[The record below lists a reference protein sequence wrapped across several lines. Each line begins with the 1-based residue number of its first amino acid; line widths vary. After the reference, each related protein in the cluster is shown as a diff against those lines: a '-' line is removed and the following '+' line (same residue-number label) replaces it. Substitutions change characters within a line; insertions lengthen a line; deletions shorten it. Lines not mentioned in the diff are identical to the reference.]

1 MDVENFLHHGV
12 SGGAPLQVGVVGR
25 IPADWGGAGQNSPLG
40 DTADYR
46 LYATSE
52 RISYVDI
59 PSLGASKDRG
69 KPAKDRKLFH
79 PSPKI
84 CRVKYCDKEN
94 YGPMSDG
101 VSESGKQISK
111 RY

>member
-1 MDVENFLHHGV
+1 MYVGNFLHFGG

-25 IPADWGGAGQNSPLG
+25 IPADWEGAGQNSPPG
-40 DTADYR
+40 DAAYYR
-46 LYATSE
+46 VDATSE

-59 PSLGASKDRG
+59 PSLGASNGGG
-69 KPAKDRKLFH
+69 KPAKYRKLFH

-84 CRVKYCDKEN
+84 CRVKYCDKAN

-101 VSESGKQISK
+101 VSESRNQISK